1 MSTLKS
7 KDSKAYQEWIT
18 LCDQIRKQTEGIF
31 DETPESKEI
40 RKKELQNDFVK
51 FCKYYFSRFMD
62 SEFGWFHLKAAEA
75 IKNDP
80 KVFAVL
86 EWPREHAK
94 SVFAN
99 IMMPLFLYARG
110 EFTGMITVSAN
121 ETKAITL
128 LSDLQAEFVANQR
141 WINDY
146 GELAKL
152 GDWTEGNFSTTDGIG
167 FWAYGRGQSPR
178 GARKAVN
185 RPNYAVVDDIDDKVI
200 VKNAE
205 RVKEAVNWVIEDLYG
220 SLAMKGGRLV
230 IAGNR
235 INKASILANLVG
247 DVKEGD
253 SKRKGIT
260 HIKVF
265 AIEHRNTHTKAE
277 VTDKTAQPA
286 WKERYTM
293 ELLLDKFDKM
303 GFRSTRREFFHE
315 QQEEGNVF
323 KPEWFQFGE
332 ILPIKKYD
340 SITCYCDPSFKDSK
354 TSDYKAI
361 VTVGIKDA
369 HCHILNIWVRQASTV
384 AMVNVF
390 YDLYA
395 VYENHARY
403 YMEANMLQD
412 LLMKDFDSQAKIIGF
427 HVPIR
432 KDDRKKPDKPTRIE
446 NLTPLFERGLI
457 TINKDLQGKTDCD
470 EFIDQLLSFPFGH
483 DDGPDALEGAIFKS
497 TKRAS
502 SSNFTP
508 RTGSYGRGNSKYA
521 S

>member
-200 VKNAE
+200 VKNAD

-277 VTDKTAQPA
+277 PTDKTAQPA
-286 WKERYTM
+286 WNERYTM

-303 GFRSTRREFFHE
+303 GHRSTRREFFHE
-315 QQEEGNVF
+315 HQEEGNVF
-323 KPEWFQFGE
+323 KPEWIQYGDV
-332 ILPIKKYD
+332 LPFKKYN
-340 SITCYCDPSFKDSK
+340 SLTVYCDPSFKDSK

-361 VTVGIKDA
+361 ITVGILGSRID
-369 HCHILNIWVRQASTV
+369 ILTIWLRQASSV

-390 YDLYA
+390 YDLFDDF
-395 VYENHARY
+395 ENWAKY

-412 LLMKDFDSQAKIIGF
+412 LLMKDFDQEAESRDYS
-427 HVPIR
+427 VPVR
-432 KDDRKKPDKPTRIE
+432 KDMRSKPDKATRIE
-446 NLTPLFERGLI
+446 NLTPYFERGKV
-457 TINKDLQGKTDCD
+457 TINKALQGSPDCD
-470 EFIDQLLSFPFGH
+470 EFIDQLMGFPFGH
-483 DDGPDALEGAIFKS
+483 DDGPDALEGAIFKGS
-497 TKRAS
+497 KRADGSTFKPRSGMYEKS
-502 SSNFTP
+502 SRHN
-508 RTGSYGRGNSKYA
+508 
-521 S
+521 